1 MCVFAFH
8 DLLPDIT
15 LKQLY
20 SSRTLLVIGRK
31 TSSSLRP
38 KICTYFVPQSFHC
51 TSVSFPCSPQRRLRL
66 ERRPRIMAT
75 STRCGLFHCC
85 LSTSRIDQLSLFLQF
100 RYEVRLPS
108 PFVLPPLISS
118 LAEPKPPA
126 QSPEKQPKT
135 SSSSKRTTPPLRIT
149 HVCLS
154 THVQVEWSFLHS
166 RERIVRSAREPWRKA
181 GLTLKLRWA
190 R

>member
-1 MCVFAFH
+1 M
-8 DLLPDIT
+8 
-15 LKQLY
+15 
-20 SSRTLLVIGRK
+20 IGRK
-31 TSSSLRP
+31 TSSSLRL
-38 KICTYFVPQSFHC
+38 KICTSFVPQSLYC
-51 TSVSFPCSPQRRLRL
+51 TNISSSCSPQRRLRP

-85 LSTSRIDQLSLFLQF
+85 LPASRIDQLSLFLQF
-100 RYEVRLPS
+100 RYEVRLPF
-108 PFVLPPLISS
+108 PFLLPPLISS
-118 LAEPKPPA
+118 LAEPKQPA

-135 SSSSKRTTPPLRIT
+135 SSSSKRTMPPLRRIL
-149 HVCLS
+149 VCLN

-190 R
+190 P